1 MRTIS
6 GFARNGGS
14 ATLAYIKNTATTNVS
29 KSKEGSWWRLQG
41 HVRLATKQMSTPH
54 RCHAGED
61 RGNSKLWGSV
71 SMTTRPSRRSPHCSF
86 REEKEAK
93 RHFRGKGRWRGER
106 VAAGDPL
113 LLVSTTP
120 PLFFCPYFV
129 CVPYALFFL
138 QPCFPVFC
146 REKKQRNVVSC
157 VVFRSHTRKQKARTG
172 EFNVGDGRKGC
183 GGFRRERAK
192 FFRAVEKTF
201 RRTETWW
208 QGRRW
213 SSTERAQRTFKTL
226 FP

>member
-129 CVPYALFFL
+129 CVPYAAFFAALFSRL
-138 QPCFPVFC
+138 LP
-146 REKKQRNVVSC
+146 
-157 VVFRSHTRKQKARTG
+157 
-172 EFNVGDGRKGC
+172 RKGTQKRDK
-183 GGFRRERAK
+183 FRRSPKSNEETKSAY
-192 FFRAVEKTF
+192 
-201 RRTETWW
+201 RRVQRW
-208 QGRRW
+208 GRSKGLRRI
-213 SSTERAQRTFKTL
+213 S
-226 FP
+226 